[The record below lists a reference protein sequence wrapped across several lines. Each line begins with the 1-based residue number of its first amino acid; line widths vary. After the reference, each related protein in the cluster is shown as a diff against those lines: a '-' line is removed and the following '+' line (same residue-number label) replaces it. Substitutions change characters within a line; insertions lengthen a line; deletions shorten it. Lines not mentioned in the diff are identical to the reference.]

1 MKRFLAILLLLFV
14 MLPSATALAAKPI
27 IRSDQQYL
35 DPTTGLYVLK
45 GNVYIETGSR
55 VITAGEAQVDMVGM
69 EVYGTGGITLKQDD
83 INFSGNSV
91 YVYGTKNQADISGK
105 VHFERTGLTIDADQV
120 TFNWKTKRAVFTGNV
135 SVRQGD
141 AVTTTDRTVYH
152 VIDNVFLE

>member
-1 MKRFLAILLLLFV
+1 MKRFLAVLLLLL
-14 MLPSATALAAKPI
+14 MLPSVTALAAKPI
-27 IRSDQQYL
+27 IRADQQYM

-45 GNVYIETGSR
+45 GNVYIEANSR
-55 VITAGEAQVDMVGM
+55 VITAGEAQVDMLGM

-91 YVYGTKNQADISGK
+91 YVYGTKSQADISGK

-120 TFNWKTKRAVFTGNV
+120 TFSWKTKRAVFTGNV
-135 SVRQGD
+135 SIRQGD